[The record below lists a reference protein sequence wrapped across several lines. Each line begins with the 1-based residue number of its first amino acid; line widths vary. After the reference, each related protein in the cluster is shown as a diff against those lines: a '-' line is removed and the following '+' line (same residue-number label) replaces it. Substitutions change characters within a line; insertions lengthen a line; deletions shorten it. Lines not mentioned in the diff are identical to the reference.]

1 MTSLR
6 VLVVDDEQELVG
18 ALVERLQLRRIEA
31 RGVTSAKTALEL
43 MERQA
48 FDVVLLDVKMPGMGG
63 VELAKIVKGRWPTLQ
78 VVLLTGH
85 GSHDDAEEGLRV
97 GAFKYLMKPVSIEEL
112 IEVLHDAFRQER
124 SEPGT
129 TGPSSRGPA

>member
-1 MTSLR
+1 MSTLR

-31 RGVTSAKTALEL
+31 RGVTSAKTALEV
-43 MERQA
+43 MAQQA

-63 VELAKIVKGRWPTLQ
+63 VELAKIIKSRWPQLQ

-97 GAFKYLMKPVSIEEL
+97 GAFQYLMKPVSIEEL
-112 IEVLHDAFRQER
+112 IEVLQDAFQEG
-124 SEPGT
+124 SESGT
-129 TGPSSRGPA
+129 TGPAPRGSA

>member
-1 MTSLR
+1 MSTLR

-31 RGVTSAKTALEL
+31 RGVTSAKTALEV
-43 MERQA
+43 MAQQS
-48 FDVVLLDVKMPGMGG
+48 FDVVLLDIKMPGMGG
-63 VELAKIVKGRWPTLQ
+63 VELAKIVKSRWPELQ

-97 GAFKYLMKPVSIEEL
+97 GAFQYLMKPVSIEEL
-112 IEVLHDAFRQER
+112 IEVLHDAFQER
-124 SEPGT
+124 SESGT
-129 TGPSSRGPA
+129 TGPSPRGSA